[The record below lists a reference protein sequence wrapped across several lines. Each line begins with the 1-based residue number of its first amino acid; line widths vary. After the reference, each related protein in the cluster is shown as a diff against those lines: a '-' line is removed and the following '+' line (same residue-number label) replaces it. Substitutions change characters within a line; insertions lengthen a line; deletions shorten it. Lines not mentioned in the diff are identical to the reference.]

1 MSSPTPSDFRLTGRM
16 VLIGL
21 VGFFAI
27 VVGVNAIMIRAA
39 TSTFGGVETA
49 NAYQAGL
56 AFNRQ
61 QAAAL
66 AQDALHW
73 NVSADLTRRADGA
86 AALAVSVRDS
96 TGTPPTALNVD
107 ARLLH
112 PADARRDHHITLR
125 ELAAGRFE
133 GAEPVPP
140 GLWDLV
146 IDVSRGGTELFR
158 SKSRIALR

>member
-1 MSSPTPSDFRLTGRM
+1 MNSPTPSDFRLTGRM
-16 VLIGL
+16 VLFGL

-27 VVGVNAIMIRAA
+27 VMGVNAIMIRAA

-61 QAAAL
+61 QAGVL

-73 NVSADLTRRADGA
+73 NVTAELTRGVDGV
-86 AALAVSVRDS
+86 AALVVSVSDS
-96 TGTPPTALNVD
+96 AGTPLTALDVD
-107 ARLLH
+107 GRLLH

-133 GAEPVPP
+133 GSEPVPS

-146 IDVSRGGTELFR
+146 IDISRGGAELFR
-158 SKSRIALR
+158 SKNRIVLR

>member
-1 MSSPTPSDFRLTGRM
+1 MNRPARSDFRLTGRI
-16 VLIGL
+16 VLACL
-21 VGFFAI
+21 VAFFAI
-27 VVGVNAIMIRAA
+27 VIGVNAIMIRAA
-39 TSTFGGVETA
+39 TSTFGGVETQ

-61 QAAAL
+61 HADAL
-66 AQDALHW
+66 AQDALDW
-73 NVSADLTRRADGA
+73 NVAADLTRQADGI
-86 AALAVSVRDS
+86 AALVVSVRDRA
-96 TGTPPTALNVD
+96 GTPLTALDVD

-112 PADARRDHHITLR
+112 PADARRDHHVALR

-133 GAEPVPP
+133 GREPVPP

-158 SKSRIALR
+158 SRNRIVLR